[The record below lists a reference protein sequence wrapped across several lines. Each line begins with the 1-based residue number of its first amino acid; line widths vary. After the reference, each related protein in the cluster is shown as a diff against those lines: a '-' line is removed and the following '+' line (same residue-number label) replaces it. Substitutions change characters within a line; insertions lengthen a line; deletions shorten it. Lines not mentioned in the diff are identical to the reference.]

1 VRRRATRAAEG
12 RFSPAARP
20 AFDRRLPGGFAVVL
34 ALLVGLQVTAVIR
47 LPKPPR
53 SAAHAGVSVAAPSGR
68 TILIEDIVHSHLF
81 GEPLAGPAAG
91 PVMTSLK
98 LSGVIAMAD
107 PTRGL
112 AIVAADGGAAHVYA
126 VGGQMPGGA
135 RLLEVYRDRVIVEAG
150 GARQQLQLPR
160 RIGAGGVGAGG
171 VMLAAMPG
179 VADPEPRAAEPPRF
193 DDPGFQAKA
202 LIDGALPVAT
212 GAARI
217 LRPQAVVA
225 DGQLQGFQVFPT
237 DPDKLGVNSGDELVA
252 VNDTKLTDP
261 DVAARV
267 LKRLDSSSAASVK
280 LTLLHDGQPYDLV
293 VGADALRWHRP

>member
-1 VRRRATRAAEG
+1 VAEG
-12 RFSPAARP
+12 RFSPLARP
-20 AFDRRLPGGFAVVL
+20 ALDRRLPGGFAVVL

-68 TILIEDIVHSHLF
+68 TIMIEDIVHSHLF
-81 GEPLAGPAAG
+81 GLPLAGSAAG
-91 PVMTSLK
+91 PVMTSLT

-135 RLLEVYRDRVIVEAG
+135 KLVEVYRDRVIVDAG
-150 GARQQLQLPR
+150 GIRQQLQLPR
-160 RIGAGGVGAGG
+160 RIGAGGT
-171 VMLAAMPG
+171 MLAALPG
-179 VADPEPRAAEPPRF
+179 VADPEAQDAGPEQFASQ
-193 DDPGFQAKA
+193 GFQAKA

-225 DGQLQGFQVFPT
+225 DGQLQGYQVFPT

-261 DVAARV
+261 EVAARV
-267 LKRLDSSSAASVK
+267 LKRLDSSSATSVK

>member
-1 VRRRATRAAEG
+1 VEG

-20 AFDRRLPGGFAVVL
+20 VLDRRLPGGFAAVL
-34 ALLVGLQVTAVIR
+34 ALLIALQVTAA
-47 LPKPPR
+47 LHGSKPLR
-53 SAAHAGVSVAAPSGR
+53 AGAHAREAVAVPSVPMNIVA
-68 TILIEDIVHSHLF
+68 DIAHSHLF
-81 GEPLAGPAAG
+81 GESPAGALTAS
-91 PVMTSLK
+91 VMTNLT
-98 LSGVIAMAD
+98 LSGVIAMPD

-135 RLLEVYRDRVIVEAG
+135 RLIEVYRDRVIVEAG

-160 RIGAGGVGAGG
+160 RIGAGGA
-171 VMLAAMPG
+171 MFAALPG
-179 VADPEPRAAEPPRF
+179 VADPEAQEAGPEQF
-193 DDPGFQAKA
+193 GNQSFQTRA
-202 LIDGALPVAT
+202 LISGALPVAT

-217 LRPQAVVA
+217 LRPEAVVA
-225 DGQLQGFQVFPT
+225 DGQLHGYQVFPT
-237 DPDKLGVNSGDELVA
+237 DPDKLGLQSGDELVA
-252 VNDTKLTDP
+252 VNDTKLSDP

-267 LKRLDSSSAASVK
+267 LKQLDSSSATSVK